1 MNASHQ
7 FRRKVNRVKRLS
19 RRILEVPADEQKVQ
33 RKNAL
38 TYELSKAGIK
48 V

>member
-1 MNASHQ
+1 MNESHKL
-7 FRRKVNRVKRLS
+7 RRKVNRVKRLA
-19 RRILEVPADEQKVQ
+19 RRILDVPADEQKVQ

-48 V
+48 I